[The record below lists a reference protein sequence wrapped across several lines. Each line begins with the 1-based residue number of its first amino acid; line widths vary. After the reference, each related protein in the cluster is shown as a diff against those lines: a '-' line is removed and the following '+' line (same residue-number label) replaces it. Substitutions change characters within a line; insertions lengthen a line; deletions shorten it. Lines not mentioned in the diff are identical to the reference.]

1 MKSKAP
7 LGKKQPIHL
16 RVKVIDGWKL
26 LKIKSI
32 YFIRLLDRKT
42 EVHWWCKS
50 SGKMQ
55 ITTSTERLLNSYD
68 HLLEDGF
75 VKVTRAE
82 IANENRM
89 VHVGNDGAIQFD
101 KKVSPCHFFSSSN
114 LINYFKRI

>member
-1 MKSKAP
+1 MNTKAP
-7 LGKKQPIHL
+7 LGQKQPGHL
-16 RVKVIDGWKL
+16 YVKVIDGWKL
-26 LKIKSI
+26 IKIKSI
-32 YFIRLLDRKT
+32 YYIRLIDRKT

-55 ITTSTERLLNSYD
+55 ITKSTERLLNSYD
-68 HLLEDGF
+68 HLLENDF

-101 KKVSPCHFFSSSN
+101 KKVSPCHFFSPSN